1 MLYSEMRAE
10 ANQTLARIPKT
21 TTLNCDNV
29 NILGDDR
36 DDDRDTGIFVMFDS
50 PHFETR
56 LPTSPQC
63 PVDVPRQRQPRY
75 TKKNDSDEGNGFD
88 RIARTKNAL

>member
-1 MLYSEMRAE
+1 MRAE

-50 PHFETR
+50 PHFRNQTTYISTMPSR
-56 LPTSPQC
+56 RSAAKAAKVYQ
-63 PVDVPRQRQPRY
+63 
-75 TKKNDSDEGNGFD
+75 KNDSDEGNGFD